1 MIDISLYQVD
11 AFAAAPMQGNP
22 AAVLPLDGW
31 LDDGVMQAI
40 AAENN
45 LSETVFF
52 VGGGG
57 DFQIRW
63 FTPKTEVELCGHG
76 TMAAAWVIFNIL
88 EPGRGTV
95 TFASSSGPLKVSAG
109 DGGLLTMDFPAWRPL
124 AATPPAGLVTAIGAP
139 VSRVLAVDRD
149 YLFVTG
155 DARSVL
161 NATPDFA
168 VLIESDRYGAILTAP
183 GDGFGVDFVSRFF
196 APRKGIPED
205 PVTGSAHCSL
215 TPYWAERLGKNKL
228 NARQLSARG
237 GDLVCELKGGRV
249 FISGTAALFMEG
261 TIYLP

>member
-1 MIDISLYQVD
+1 MADIPLYQVD

-22 AAVLPLDGW
+22 AAVSPLAGW
-31 LDDGVMQAI
+31 LDDEVMQAI

-52 VGGGG
+52 VGCGG
-57 DFQIRW
+57 DFNIRW
-63 FTPKTEVELCGHG
+63 FTPKMEVDLCGHG

-88 EPGRGTV
+88 EPGRYSV
-95 TFASSSGPLKVSAG
+95 IFASRSGPLKVSAG
-109 DGGLLTMDFPAWRPL
+109 EGGLLTMDFPAWRPL
-124 AATPPAGLVTAIGAP
+124 PVTPPAGLVEAIGAP
-139 VSRVLAVDRD
+139 VREVLAVDRD
-149 YLFVTG
+149 YLFVAG

-168 VLIESDRYGAILTAP
+168 ALIKSDRYGAILTAP

-215 TPYWAERLGKNKL
+215 TPYWAERLGRNKL

-237 GDLVCELKGGRV
+237 GDLLCELNGGRV

-261 TIYLP
+261 TIHLP